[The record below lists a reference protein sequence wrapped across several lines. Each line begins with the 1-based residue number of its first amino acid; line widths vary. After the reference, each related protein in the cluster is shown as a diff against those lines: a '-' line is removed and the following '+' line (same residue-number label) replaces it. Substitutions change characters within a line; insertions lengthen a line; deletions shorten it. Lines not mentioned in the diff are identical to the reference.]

1 MKPAEAVSCALEME
15 VASRSFG
22 AMAWR
27 RFLRHRLAI
36 LGAIII
42 LALIILALFA
52 PWLAPQDP
60 NKVDIMSAREGPSQ
74 KYTLGCDVVGRDVL
88 SRLIYGT
95 RISLS
100 VGLVAVAIYV
110 VIGVILGSI
119 AGYFGGWPDMLI
131 SRVIDAVLS
140 FPPLMLILVIVGLL
154 GPGLFNIMLVLGL
167 LGWPQ
172 VARLV
177 RGQILAVREE
187 LYVVSSKSVGA
198 RSRRIILTDV
208 LPNIMSPIIV
218 DATFGVARAI
228 LIEAGLSFLGMGVQ
242 PPTASWG
249 NMLND
254 AQSLSILESMQW
266 MWVPPGLMIFLATI
280 SINFVGDGLRDALDP
295 KLN

>member
-1 MKPAEAVSCALEME
+1 MKPAAAASCEME
-15 VASRSFG
+15 VPTRSFS
-22 AMAWR
+22 MLAWR
-27 RFLRHRLAI
+27 RFLRHHLAI
-36 LGAIII
+36 LGALIIV
-42 LALIILALFA
+42 ALICMALLA
-52 PWLAPQDP
+52 PWLAPYNP
-60 NKVDIMSAREGPSQ
+60 NRVDIMSAREGPSEQ
-74 KYTLGCDVVGRDVL
+74 HTLGCDVVGRDVM

-100 VGLVAVAIYV
+100 VGLVAVAIS
-110 VIGVILGSI
+110 VIIGALLGCI
-119 AGYFGGWPDMLI
+119 AGYFGGWPDMVI

-172 VARLV
+172 MARIV

-187 LYVVSSKSVGA
+187 LYVLSSRAVGA
-198 RSRRIILTDV
+198 RSKRIILTDV

>member
-1 MKPAEAVSCALEME
+1 MNLVAVASAEADIPRKSFLAL
-15 VASRSFG
+15 
-22 AMAWR
+22 AWR
-27 RFLRHRLAI
+27 RFLRHRLAT
-36 LGAIII
+36 LGA
-42 LALIILALFA
+42 LIVVGLVLMAVLA
-52 PWLAPQDP
+52 PWLAPHDP
-60 NKVDIMSAREGPSQ
+60 NRVDIMNAREGPSREHI
-74 KYTLGCDVVGRDVL
+74 LGCDVVGRDVL

-95 RISLS
+95 RVSLS
-100 VGLVAVAIYV
+100 VGLVAVAIGV
-110 VIGVILGSI
+110 LIGTLLGCI

-131 SRVIDAVLS
+131 SRLIDAVLS

-154 GPGLFNIMLVLGL
+154 GPRLFNIMLVLGL

-172 VARLV
+172 VARIV
-177 RGQILAVREE
+177 RGQILAIREE
-187 LYVVSSKSVGA
+187 QYVLSSRAVGA
-198 RSRRIILTDV
+198 GSKRIILTDV

-254 AQSLSILESMQW
+254 AQSLSILESMFW